1 MKPIR
6 ISDRIYHYPAIE
18 MPLAADV
25 GVVKGDTYIWLFDLG
40 PHAAALQALQSFQAL
55 QTLRTPQAPDPA
67 KPICLA
73 LSHFHQDHI
82 AGFDQLPLQELYVGK
97 HTYKYTH
104 RGIVVESDLHIDDGV
119 KIHLFPLPSTHAKGS
134 LGMEVDE
141 TYAFLGDGI
150 YPMHKNGQALY
161 NANLLADQL
170 RVLRSLKAK
179 YFLLS
184 HDDPFAHHKEDV
196 IAELEAIYA
205 KRQAQSMYI
214 QI

>member
-6 ISDRIYHYPAIE
+6 ISDRVSYYPAIE
-18 MPLAADV
+18 TPLAADV
-25 GVVKGDTYIWLFDLG
+25 GMVEGDKYIWLFDLG
-40 PHAAALQALQSFQAL
+40 PHAPAIQAL
-55 QTLRTPQAPDPA
+55 QTRIQD
-67 KPICLA
+67 KPFCLA

-82 AGFDQLPLQELYVGK
+82 AGWEQLPLRDLYVGK

-104 RGIVVESDLHIDDGV
+104 CGTVVDSDLYVDDGV
-119 KIHLFPLPSTHAKGS
+119 KLHFFPFPSTHAKGS

-150 YPMHKNGQALY
+150 YPMHKKGQAVY

-170 RVLRSLKAK
+170 QVLRSLKAE

-184 HDDPFAHHKEDV
+184 HDEPFIHPREDV
-196 IAELEAIYA
+196 LAELEAVYA
-205 KRQAQSMYI
+205 KRQSQSMYI
-214 QI
+214 NV